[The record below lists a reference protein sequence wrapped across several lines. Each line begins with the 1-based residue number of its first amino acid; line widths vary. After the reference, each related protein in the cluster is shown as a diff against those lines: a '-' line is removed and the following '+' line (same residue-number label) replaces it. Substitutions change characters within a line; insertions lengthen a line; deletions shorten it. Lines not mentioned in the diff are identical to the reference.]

1 MKRGLIF
8 LLFFQTI
15 TASQS
20 ERLKNKTKRSRLF
33 NQDSDISSS
42 PDLRF
47 KRQNDYQY
55 LPSEQTSALLPYTM
69 NDQNNQATW
78 NFDQIQEEQQLQTYL
93 KNENNCLREENNEL
107 QDKYKE
113 LSKKVMQNKKTL
125 NKKLQALD
133 TQQEAIVFGLLQE
146 NNYFKKSFY
155 YSAALNVTL
164 ISVWLGYIFYPYLNK
179 DNQAH

>member
-15 TASQS
+15 TASQP

-33 NQDSDISSS
+33 SQDSNISSS

-47 KRQNDYQY
+47 ERQNDYRY
-55 LPSEQTSALLPYTM
+55 LPSEQTSALLPDNI
-69 NDQNNQATW
+69 NDQDNQAIW
-78 NFDQIQEEQQLQTYL
+78 DFDQIQDEQQLQTYL

-107 QDKYKE
+107 QDKYNN
-113 LSKKVMQNKKTL
+113 LSKKIMQNKKSVD
-125 NKKLQALD
+125 KQLQKLD
-133 TQQEAIVFGLLQE
+133 TKQEALVSGILKE
-146 NNYFKKSFY
+146 NNHLQKSFY

-164 ISVWLGYIFYPYLNK
+164 ISIWLGYIFYPYLNE
-179 DNQAH
+179 DNNSH